1 MSERREELSFDDFE
15 DAYSEYSPRKQR
27 KTDLSPPDK
36 RRAPIPYRLL
46 ARISRQR
53 GSRCSE
59 ELVRYAGRG
68 SAGRW
73 HNGPNHVG

>member
-46 ARISRQR
+46 GPA
-53 GSRCSE
+53 
-59 ELVRYAGRG
+59 ELEVAPDGG
-68 SAGRW
+68 W
-73 HNGPNHVG
+73 QPQ